1 MGNVKSK
8 RNTTLDLFK
17 LIASFMVV
25 FIHVGMYG
33 KADFVADGLARFAV
47 PLFFISA
54 GFFAYGNDVSKL
66 IKKTIS
72 VLRLFAFSVVLYY
85 AYGVIIKLA
94 SGGIKA
100 ALGFLA
106 GAVKFKNI
114 VKFLVFN
121 ETYSSLLL
129 WFLAALIYVYI
140 VQIIV
145 CKLKIGERVI
155 FPFCIVGV
163 ALTVL
168 LGEGMNLVGVTL
180 PGFLTRNFLLPGYA
194 FFGMGMLAR
203 KNEAKLASVRTP
215 VAVASIVVGAALGV
229 ASACLFFKAP
239 CYFGSLFML
248 FGILVISMK
257 YPVFK
262 HSEKLGVLLASSKY
276 IYVFHVILAAVYS
289 RLALLAG
296 ANASSP
302 LYVNTRPFAVIVI
315 ATLVSMLAIVI
326 ENALKSRKKK
336 I

>member
-33 KADFVADGLARFAV
+33 KADLVADGLARFAV

-54 GFFAYGNDVSKL
+54 GFFAYGNDIPKL
-66 IKKTIS
+66 RKKTVS
-72 VLRLFAFSVVLYY
+72 VLRLFIFSVVLYY
-85 AYGVIIKLA
+85 VYGVIMKLA
-94 SGGIKA
+94 SGGVKA
-100 ALGFLA
+100 AVGYLA
-106 GAVKFKNI
+106 GAAKIKNI
-114 VKFLVFN
+114 IKFLVFN

-140 VQIIV
+140 VQMIV

-155 FPFCIVGV
+155 FPFCIAGV
-163 ALTVL
+163 AVTVL
-168 LGEGMNLVGVTL
+168 LGEGMNVAGITL

-194 FFGMGMLAR
+194 FFGMGLLAR
-203 KNEAKLASVRTP
+203 KNEDKLASVRTSA
-215 VAVASIVVGAALGV
+215 AVVSLIVGAALSIT
-229 ASACLFFKAP
+229 SACLFLKAP
-239 CYFGSLFML
+239 CYLGSLFTL
-248 FGILVISMK
+248 FGMIVISVK

-276 IYVFHVILAAVYS
+276 IYIFHVILSAIYS
-289 RLALLAG
+289 RIAVHAG
-296 ANASSP
+296 VDTASP
-302 LYVNTRPFAVIVI
+302 LYVNIRPFAVIVI
-315 ATLVSMLAIVI
+315 TTLVSMLAIVI
-326 ENALKSRKKK
+326 ERTFKSRKKK